1 MHFGSRIKLI
11 KYFYR
16 FSNTS
21 LENLI
26 SEVLS
31 ALLICLTDLENHE
44 KELRNYMTNKS
55 NAILENKPIDRRSS
69 NYAEILYRIE
79 HRLARYIGPEEFA
92 QCSNNILQKQVNMPI
107 VYLNKF
113 KLTNIF
119 KIADHLITRQR
130 SELPGF

>member
-1 MHFGSRIKLI
+1 MYKLNL
-11 KYFYR
+11 FNR

-44 KELRNYMTNKS
+44 KELRNYMTNKNKENLS
-55 NAILENKPIDRRSS
+55 NTSIDKKSS
-69 NYAEILYRIE
+69 NYAKILYRID

-92 QCSNNILQKQVNMPI
+92 QCNNNILQKQVI
-107 VYLNKF
+107 KIEKF
-113 KLTNIF
+113 NFFRIIQFL
-119 KIADHLITRQR
+119 L
-130 SELPGF
+130 

>member
-1 MHFGSRIKLI
+1 MSSILLPSKRRCNFEAWNTINNI
-11 KYFYR
+11 FYR

-55 NAILENKPIDRRSS
+55 NAILENKPIDRRSA

-92 QCSNNILQKQVNMPI
+92 QCNNNILQKQVDK
-107 VYLNKF
+107 KF
-113 KLTNIF
+113 C
-119 KIADHLITRQR
+119 
-130 SELPGF
+130 S